1 MTIFEIGEG
10 GDRLH
15 ITLNNAEVSVTGNP
29 ALVESVTQMIKNL
42 SRDNVKGPE
51 YGFPEVI
58 VAEELIRLMGGRILQ
73 YPKIDKSVV
82 Y

>member
-1 MTIFEIGEG
+1 MTIFEVGEG
-10 GDRLH
+10 DSKLH
-15 ITLNNAEVSVTGNP
+15 IVLDCAEVSVTGNP
-29 ALVESVTQMIKNL
+29 ALVDTVTQMIKSL
-42 SRDNVKGPE
+42 FRDNVKGPE

>member
-1 MTIFEIGEG
+1 MTIFEIGSG

-15 ITLNNAEVSVTGNP
+15 ITLNNAECSITGNP
-29 ALVESVTQMIKNL
+29 DLVAGVTKTIDDLFRN
-42 SRDNVKGPE
+42 NVKGPE

-58 VAEELIRLMGGRILQ
+58 VAEELIRLMGGRIIQ
-73 YPKIDKSVV
+73 YPKINPTVV